1 MKTDVWNTLQCF
13 TFSSHSSFDEEHH
26 QRVLKIRQP
35 FTKRII
41 TGHTNNMLLLNVYQ
55 HRDKIVINRI
65 YEDEE
70 EDDDNDDDDLCR
82 RCGC

>member
-1 MKTDVWNTLQCF
+1 MELI
-13 TFSSHSSFDEEHH
+13 S
-26 QRVLKIRQP
+26 P
-35 FTKRII
+35 ARII

-55 HRDKIVINRI
+55 HRDIIVINRI

-70 EDDDNDDDDLCR
+70 EDDTDDDDDLCR